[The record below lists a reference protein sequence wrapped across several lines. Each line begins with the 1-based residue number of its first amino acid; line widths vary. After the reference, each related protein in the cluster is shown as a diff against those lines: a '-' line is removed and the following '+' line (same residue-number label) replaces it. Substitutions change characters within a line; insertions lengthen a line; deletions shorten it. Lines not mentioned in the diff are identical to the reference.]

1 MSENGRALVLGG
13 GGVAGIAWL
22 TGVLAGLAGEGTDVT
37 GADLL
42 LGTSAGSAVAAQVGS
57 GLPIEELFA
66 RQADPAL
73 QNRELVPSGGVTVA
87 EFAGLWARLAEDNPD
102 PAAIRRGLG
111 ARALAADTVEEAARR
126 AVIEAR
132 LPVHEWPSRDLRV
145 TAVNALTGDLRVFDR
160 DSGVPLVD
168 AVAASCAVPMIWPP
182 VTIGGIRYVDGG
194 VRSPNNLDLAAG
206 HERVLLIA
214 PMDDAGL
221 PPDIAAVKEKG
232 GRVKVITPDEASLAA
247 FGTDALAP
255 STRAPSADAGLA
267 QGRAEAPEIASF
279 WG

>member
-37 GADLL
+37 GANLL
-42 LGTSAGSAVAAQVGS
+42 LGTSAGSAVAAQVAGGS
-57 GLPIEELFA
+57 PIEELFA

-87 EFAGLWARLAEDNPD
+87 ELGEIWMRLAQEDDD

-111 ARALAADTVEEAARR
+111 ARALAADTVDEAARR
-126 AVIEAR
+126 EVIAGR
-132 LPVHEWPSRDLRV
+132 LPVHEWPSRDLRI

-160 DSGVPLVD
+160 GSGVSLVD
-168 AVAASCAVPMIWPP
+168 AVAASCAVPLIWPP

-194 VRSPNNLDLAAG
+194 VRSANNLDLAAG
-206 HERVLLIA
+206 FGRVLLVA
-214 PMDDAGL
+214 PMDDPGL
-221 PPDIAAVKEKG
+221 SADIAAVEKAG
-232 GRVKVITPDEASLAA
+232 GRVEVIVPDEAALAA
-247 FGTDALAP
+247 FGGDPLDP
-255 STRAPSADAGLA
+255 STRTPAANAGLA
-267 QGRAEAPEIASF
+267 QGEAAAAKIAPF

>member
-1 MSENGRALVLGG
+1 VSENGRALVLGG
-13 GGVAGIAWL
+13 GGVTGVAWL
-22 TGVLAGLAGEGTDVT
+22 TGVIAGLAGEGTDVT

-42 LGTSAGSAVAAQVGS
+42 LGTSAGSAVAAQIGG
-57 GLPIEELFA
+57 GLPIGELFA

-73 QNRELVPSGGVTVA
+73 QNRELVPTGGVTVA
-87 EFAGLWARLAEDNPD
+87 EFGETWRRLAEEDSD

-111 ARALAADTVEEAARR
+111 ARALAAATVGEAERR

-145 TAVNALTGDLRVFDR
+145 TAVNALTGDLRLFDR

-182 VTIGGIRYVDGG
+182 VTIGGVRYVDGG
-194 VRSPNNLDLAAG
+194 VRSLNNLDLAAG
-206 HERVLLIA
+206 YERVLLIA
-214 PMDDAGL
+214 PMDDPRLAA
-221 PPDIAAVKEKG
+221 DIAAVEGAG
-232 GRVKVITPDEASLAA
+232 GRVEVITPDKASLAA
-247 FGTDALAP
+247 SGPDPLDP
-255 STRAPSADAGLA
+255 STRTPAANAGLT
-267 QGRAEAPEIASF
+267 QGKAVAARVAPF

>member
-22 TGVLAGLAGEGTDVT
+22 TGVLAGLAGEGADVT

-57 GLPIEELFA
+57 GLPIGELLA

-87 EFAGLWARLAEDNPD
+87 EFGEIWARLAQEDDD

-111 ARALAADTVEEAARR
+111 ARALATDTVDEAARR
-126 AVIEAR
+126 EVIEAR
-132 LPVHEWPSRDLRV
+132 LPVHEWPSRELRV

-160 DSGVPLVD
+160 GSGVSLVD
-168 AVAASCAVPMIWPP
+168 AVAASCAVPMVWPP

-194 VRSPNNLDLAAG
+194 VRSVNNLDLAAG
-206 HERVLLIA
+206 YGRVLLIS
-214 PMDDAGL
+214 PMDDPGL
-221 PPDIAAVKEKG
+221 PADIATVKGAG
-232 GRVKVITPDEASLAA
+232 GRVEVIVPDEAALAA
-247 FGTDALAP
+247 FGADPLDP
-255 STRAPSADAGLA
+255 STRTPSANAGLE
-267 QGRAEAPEIASF
+267 QGKAAAGKIASL
-279 WG
+279 WA

>member
-22 TGVLAGLAGEGTDVT
+22 TGVLAGLADEGTDVT

-42 LGTSAGSAVAAQVGS
+42 LGTSAGSAVAAQVAG
-57 GLPIEELFA
+57 GGPIGELFA

-87 EFAGLWARLAEDNPD
+87 EFAEIWMRLAEENDD

-111 ARALAADTVEEAARR
+111 ARALATDTVDEAARR
-126 AVIEAR
+126 EVIEGR

-160 DSGVPLVD
+160 GSGVSLVD

-194 VRSPNNLDLAAG
+194 VRSVNNLDLAAG
-206 HERVLLIA
+206 YGRVLLIA
-214 PMDDAGL
+214 PMDDPGL
-221 PPDIAAVKEKG
+221 TADIAAVESAG
-232 GRVKVITPDEASLAA
+232 GRVEVIVPDEAALAA
-247 FGTDALAP
+247 FGADPLDP
-255 STRAPSADAGLA
+255 STRTPSANAGLA
-267 QGRAEAPEIASF
+267 QGKAAAKRIASL

>member
-37 GADLL
+37 GANLL
-42 LGTSAGSAVAAQVGS
+42 LGTSAGSAVAAQVAGGS
-57 GLPIEELFA
+57 PIGELFA

-87 EFAGLWARLAEDNPD
+87 ELGEIWMRLAQEDDD

-111 ARALAADTVEEAARR
+111 ARALAADTVDEAARR
-126 AVIEAR
+126 EVIAGR
-132 LPVHEWPSRDLRV
+132 LPVHEWPSRDLRI

-160 DSGVPLVD
+160 GSGVSLVD
-168 AVAASCAVPMIWPP
+168 AVAASCAVPLIWPP

-194 VRSPNNLDLAAG
+194 VRSVNNLDLAAG
-206 HERVLLIA
+206 FGRVLLVA
-214 PMDDAGL
+214 PMDDPGL
-221 PPDIAAVKEKG
+221 SADIAAVEKAG
-232 GRVKVITPDEASLAA
+232 GRVEVIVPDEAALAA
-247 FGTDALAP
+247 FGGDPLDP
-255 STRAPSADAGLA
+255 SSRTPAANAGLA
-267 QGRAEAPEIASF
+267 QGEAAAAKIAPF

>member
-13 GGVAGIAWL
+13 GGVTGVAWL
-22 TGVLAGLAGEGTDVT
+22 TGVIAGLAGEGTDVT

-42 LGTSAGSAVAAQVGS
+42 LGTSAGSTVAAQIG
-57 GLPIEELFA
+57 GGPPIGELFA

-73 QNRELVPSGGVTVA
+73 QNRELVPTGGVTVA
-87 EFAGLWARLAEDNPD
+87 EFGEIWSRLAEEDSD

-111 ARALAADTVEEAARR
+111 ARALAAATVGEAERR
-126 AVIEAR
+126 AVIEGR

-145 TAVNALTGDLRVFDR
+145 TAVNAVTGDLRLFDR

-182 VTIGGIRYVDGG
+182 VTIGGVRYVDGG
-194 VRSPNNLDLAAG
+194 VRSLNNLDLAAG
-206 HERVLLIA
+206 YERVLLIA
-214 PMDDAGL
+214 PMDDPRLAA
-221 PPDIAAVKEKG
+221 DITAVESAG
-232 GRVKVITPDEASLAA
+232 GRVEVITQDKASLAA
-247 FGTDALAP
+247 SGTDPLDP
-255 STRAPSADAGLA
+255 STRTPVANAGLA
-267 QGRAEAPEIASF
+267 QGKAAAARFAPF

>member
-1 MSENGRALVLGG
+1 MSGNGRALVLGG

-22 TGVLAGLAGEGTDVT
+22 TGVLAGLAGEGADVT
-37 GADLL
+37 HADLL
-42 LGTSAGSAVAAQVGS
+42 LGTSAGSAVAAQIGS
-57 GLPIEELFA
+57 GLPVAELFA
-66 RQADPAL
+66 RQAEPAL

-87 EFAGLWARLAEDNPD
+87 DFAEIWKRLAEEDPD
-102 PAAIRRGLG
+102 PMAIRRGLG
-111 ARALAADTVEEAARR
+111 ARALATDTVDEAARR

-160 DSGVPLVD
+160 ASGASLVD

-206 HERVLLIA
+206 YGRVLLIA
-214 PMDDAGL
+214 PMDDPAL
-221 PPDIAAVKEKG
+221 AADIAAVEGEG
-232 GRVKVITPDEASLAA
+232 GRVEVIVPDEASVTA
-247 FGTDALAP
+247 FGADPLDP
-255 STRAPSADAGLA
+255 STRTPSANAGLA
-267 QGRAEAPEIASF
+267 QGKGAAENIASF

>member
-22 TGVLAGLAGEGTDVT
+22 TGVLAGLADGGTDVT

-42 LGTSAGSAVAAQVGS
+42 LGTSAGSAVAAQVAG
-57 GLPIEELFA
+57 GVPIGELFA

-87 EFAGLWARLAEDNPD
+87 EFAEIWMRLAEENDD

-111 ARALAADTVEEAARR
+111 ARALATDTVDEAARR
-126 AVIEAR
+126 EVIEGR

-160 DSGVPLVD
+160 GSGVSLVD

-194 VRSPNNLDLAAG
+194 VRSVNNLDLAAG
-206 HERVLLIA
+206 YGRVLLIA
-214 PMDDAGL
+214 PMDDPGL
-221 PPDIAAVKEKG
+221 TADIAAVESAG
-232 GRVKVITPDEASLAA
+232 GRVEVIVPDEAALAA
-247 FGTDALAP
+247 FGADPLDP
-255 STRAPSADAGLA
+255 STRTPSANAGLA
-267 QGRAEAPEIASF
+267 QGKAAAKRIASL